1 MEIREERKQTQ
12 YFKVQTCHWS
22 YIGAEEIMEPGST
35 AGYLAITNFS
45 LCKKG
50 RMESDGLLVDPSIP
64 FDVYLKQRPNA
75 DNIQCFSRWFSDSLE
90 EVLSRMKAEC
100 LCRSVIK
107 RLSYLWLK
115 TLNPFS
121 LISPKGL
128 VFLSDC
134 QFMVHFQIPFVVY
147 WQFINLTLLSFGAG
161 WFFVVGA
168 VLCIAGCLVASLTST
183 C

>member
-1 MEIREERKQTQ
+1 MEVREERTQTQ
-12 YFKVQTCHWS
+12 YFKVQTCCWS
-22 YIGAEEIMEPGST
+22 YIGAEEIMQPGSS
-35 AGYLAITNFS
+35 ARYPAITNLFPMQEGE
-45 LCKKG
+45 KG
-50 RMESDGLLVDPSIP
+50 IWWITSGPLHSIRCISKTKTKCRQYSVFFKMIFWLIRRSSFKNEGWVFVQKCDEEDELLMI
-64 FDVYLKQRPNA
+64 
-75 DNIQCFSRWFSDSLE
+75 
-90 EVLSRMKAEC
+90 
-100 LCRSVIK
+100 
-107 RLSYLWLK
+107 K
-115 TLNPFS
+115 TLKPFS

-168 VLCIAGCLVASLTST
+168 VLCIAGCLVASLPST